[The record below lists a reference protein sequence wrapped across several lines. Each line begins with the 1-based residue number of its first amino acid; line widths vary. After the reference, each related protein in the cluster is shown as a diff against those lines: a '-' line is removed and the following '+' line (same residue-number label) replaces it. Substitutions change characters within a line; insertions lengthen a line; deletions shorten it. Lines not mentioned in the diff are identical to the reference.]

1 MSFNGGKAKGQESL
15 NKMKNES
22 WFQSFGFVLM
32 PNQGRP
38 SLGSEE
44 SLEKPTQRQKKGHQL
59 RSSKNGG
66 NGQGSPFPGAW
77 ENEPEAADFDAI
89 AKDTSPGGHKVGDR
103 VMGRK

>member
-1 MSFNGGKAKGQESL
+1 MRVGSSHL
-15 NKMKNES
+15 VL
-22 WFQSFGFVLM
+22 VLM
-32 PNQGRP
+32 PNQRRP

-44 SLEKPTQRQKKGHQL
+44 SLEKPTRRQKKGHQL

-66 NGQGSPFPGAW
+66 NGQGSPFLGAW
-77 ENEPEAADFDAI
+77 ENESEAADFDAI